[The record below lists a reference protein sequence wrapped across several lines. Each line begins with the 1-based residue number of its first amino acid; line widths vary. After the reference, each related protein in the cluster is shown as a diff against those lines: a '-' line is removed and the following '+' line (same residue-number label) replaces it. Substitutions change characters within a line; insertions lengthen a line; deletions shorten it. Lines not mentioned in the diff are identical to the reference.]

1 MAKEVKETA
10 RQRRA
15 RTSKFNRR
23 DENARTGSFE
33 IMALFDGNPKPQSAP
48 FPNLSAALARFDR
61 LSTNPA
67 LTVVKLIEFT
77 TLRGADDNQAGT
89 RINVLHQL
97 NRTHQE
103 FANGK
108 HPWWEARA

>member
-1 MAKEVKETA
+1 MSKETKETA

-15 RTSKFNRR
+15 RTSKFNKR
-23 DENARTGSFE
+23 DENARMGSFE
-33 IMALFDGNPKPQSAP
+33 IMATFEGNPKPQSAP

-67 LTVVKLIEFT
+67 LQVVKLIEFT
-77 TLRGADDNQAGT
+77 TMRDSNDNQAGT

-97 NRTHQE
+97 NRTNQE

-108 HPWWEARA
+108 QPWWETRA